1 MLPKP
6 WYPRRSG
13 DRGRQADE
21 RRCGAIDD
29 NVIVAYKDG
38 RSPAVRAPMQVKRK
52 EPRTTKCAICRQP
65 SVPGERLCAPCKSA
79 LKRARD
85 TTVSEAILP
94 TRRARRRPERIDANV
109 ASPPAGD
116 APGAP
121 MSTATRVGW
130 ARRAVAGTAALAALA
145 VIAGW
150 LAHTGGPDRPI
161 SPRHSLGAAE
171 ASTET
176 VTAAASPDVRA
187 AASPAAPVVA
197 NAAPVSIERAPD
209 RPPID
214 PRTLPASIAVPRA
227 PAAPAPEPVSPAGN
241 PRPGRGTATDPAL
254 GAFPPAPPPQPVI
267 VAQAPA
273 PKPAPDR
280 WQRLADALARCP
292 ANDVIARTVCQETL
306 RLEQCEGYWGRVAP
320 CPARPERDYGN

>member
-1 MLPKP
+1 
-6 WYPRRSG
+6 
-13 DRGRQADE
+13 
-21 RRCGAIDD
+21 
-29 NVIVAYKDG
+29 
-38 RSPAVRAPMQVKRK
+38 MQVKRK

-109 ASPPAGD
+109 APTLAGE

-121 MSTATRVGW
+121 LSTTMRAGW
-130 ARRAVAGTAALAALA
+130 ARRATAGAAALAALVA
-145 VIAGW
+145 VAGW
-150 LAHTGGPDRPI
+150 LAHTRDPDRPI
-161 SPRHSLGAAE
+161 SPRYSVGAAE

-176 VTAAASPDVRA
+176 VAAAASPDLRA
-187 AASPAAPVVA
+187 VAVPPAPV
-197 NAAPVSIERAPD
+197 APATAPGSSERGPD

-227 PAAPAPEPVSPAGN
+227 PAPPAPEPVSPAGN
-241 PRPGRGTATDPAL
+241 PPVGRGIATDPAL
-254 GAFPPAPPPQPVI
+254 GAFPPAPPPQPVL
-267 VAQAPA
+267 VAQAPP
-273 PKPAPDR
+273 PKPVPDR

-292 ANDVIARTVCQETL
+292 ANDVIARTVCQEAL